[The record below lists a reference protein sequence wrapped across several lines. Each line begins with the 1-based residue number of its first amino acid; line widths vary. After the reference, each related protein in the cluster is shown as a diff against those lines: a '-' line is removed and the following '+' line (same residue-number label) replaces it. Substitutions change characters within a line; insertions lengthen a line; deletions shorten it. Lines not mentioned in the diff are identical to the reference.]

1 MEAQEKSYAT
11 PKLNLD
17 ELLVRVDGDR
27 ELLRELLSLF
37 KQKFPNSFEDLQQAM
52 AHGDIAQVAV
62 LSHTLKGVLLN
73 LAAAEAADSASRL
86 EQLAHHGDRAAL
98 KAAFATLEHDIEAL
112 LPEID
117 RYMAK
122 AQP

>member
-1 MEAQEKSYAT
+1 MEAQEKSYPT

-17 ELLVRVDGDR
+17 ELLVRVDGDG

-37 KQKFPNSFEDLQQAM
+37 KQKLPKYFDDLQEAV
-52 AHGDIAQVAV
+52 AHGDIAQVTF

-86 EQLAHHGDRAAL
+86 EQLACHGDRASF
-98 KAAFATLEHDIEAL
+98 KAAFAALEHDIESL

-117 RYMAK
+117 RHMAQ
-122 AQP
+122 ARP

>member
-1 MEAQEKSYAT
+1 MESQEKSYET

-27 ELLRELLSLF
+27 ELLGELLSLF
-37 KQKFPNSFEDLQQAM
+37 KQEFPKSFEDLKQAI
-52 AHGDIAQVAV
+52 AHDDIAEVAV

-73 LAAAEAADSASRL
+73 LAAAEAVDSVSRL
-86 EQLAHHGDRAAL
+86 EHLAHHGDRTAR

-117 RYMAK
+117 RHIVK